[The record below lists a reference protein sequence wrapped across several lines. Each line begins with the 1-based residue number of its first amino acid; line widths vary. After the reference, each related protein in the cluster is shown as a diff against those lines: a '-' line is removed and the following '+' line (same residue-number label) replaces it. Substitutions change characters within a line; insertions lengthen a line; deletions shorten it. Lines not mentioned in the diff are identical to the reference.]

1 MYHICTGNWI
11 FAWKATQLSSFVQYL
26 TNALLNNVKR
36 FLGFVQY
43 LTNAYFNNVKQF
55 LSFVWYSY
63 SFQMVAPFFA
73 FVWYMYIYWANYQF
87 MDATRLLQ
95 FVWYSIKFPLFFIFV
110 WYVYWLNDRIMM
122 EVNRFLESRFMKV
135 TRFLKL
141 IWDSI
146 NCPLI
151 GGSTSQPAV
160 ARNNNILVY
169 IADSLLQLL
178 YSYLILIPC
187 QWILNFNAVP
197 MSLALPGFLFYAF
210 CHALLNW
217 SFNLVFRINTYS
229 TVWFLVKI
237 IQEVAIISLY
247 CAISQFL
254 RYDQIFILGTE
265 LLRRILCEEA
275 IAGDYGSIQSNIVHR
290 IPLCAYTTV
299 RLILQAGAPLAINC
313 WIDAVKQW
321 TWISHTINRCNIT
334 NDPSKALLLPALF
347 IAFFNYETAISTRL
361 QDIFFLATS
370 TLSVLLLSMKEF
382 REPRTR
388 KNMVLSE
395 SEPYAYDCIPVGP
408 SPPFRPFWAL
418 AILNTFVAL
427 LIFAVPG
434 GEGRYSIAAL
444 ARTWNSTSNLAIYIF
459 GFTFIVYLAMRLI
472 PGEFLVRAHANLPNR
487 PRKRNGYPLHYVN
500 WYTEIRTNFDDEDIQ
515 KKTFEKARAFLSEGP
530 LNFPVGILKLQFL
543 LVAILIGQ
551 LIAPGVIYLT
561 VMLAIWLGMKFG
573 VVGHLACN
581 FDILVL
587 NFDHFGYNFDEDAA
601 EDLRRAVEAARRG
614 VEAPEYEEVRNTE
627 EGIAEEDIAEEDIEP
642 LPSSAA
648 QSEDDGESVSDN
660 CASSTS
666 PDD

>member
-1 MYHICTGNWI
+1 
-11 FAWKATQLSSFVQYL
+11 
-26 TNALLNNVKR
+26 
-36 FLGFVQY
+36 
-43 LTNAYFNNVKQF
+43 
-55 LSFVWYSY
+55 
-63 SFQMVAPFFA
+63 
-73 FVWYMYIYWANYQF
+73 
-87 MDATRLLQ
+87 
-95 FVWYSIKFPLFFIFV
+95 
-110 WYVYWLNDRIMM
+110 M
-122 EVNRFLESRFMKV
+122 EVTRFLESRFMKV

-151 GGSTSQPAV
+151 GGSTSQLAV
-160 ARNNNILVY
+160 PRDKNMLVY

-178 YSYLILIPC
+178 YSYVILIPC
-187 QWILNFNAVP
+187 QWILDFNAVP

-210 CHALLNW
+210 CHTLLNW

-229 TVWFLVKI
+229 TLWFLVKI

-247 CAISQFL
+247 CAISRFL

-265 LLRRILCEEA
+265 LFRRLLCEEA
-275 IAGDYGSIQSNIVHR
+275 IAGDYGSIQSNILHR
-290 IPLCAYTTV
+290 IPLCAYTIV
-299 RLILQAGAPLAINC
+299 RLILQAGEPLAINF
-313 WIDAVKQW
+313 WIDTVKQW
-321 TWISHTINRCNIT
+321 TWIGHTINKCNIT

-347 IAFFNYETAISTRL
+347 IAFSTYETAISTRL
-361 QDIFFLATS
+361 QEIFFWATS
-370 TLSVLLLSMKEF
+370 LLLVLLLSMKEF

-395 SEPYAYDCIPVGP
+395 SEPYAYDRISVGP

-427 LIFAVPG
+427 LVFVVPG
-434 GEGRYSIAAL
+434 GEERYSLAAL

-487 PRKRNGYPLHYVN
+487 PRKRNGYPLHYVD
-500 WYTEIRTNFDDEDIQ
+500 WYKEIRTNFDDEDVR

-543 LVAILIGQ
+543 LVAILLGQ
-551 LIAPGVIYLT
+551 LIAPGIISLN

-581 FDILVL
+581 FDILIL
-587 NFDHFGYNFDEDAA
+587 NYDHFGYNFDEDGAK
-601 EDLRRAVEAARRG
+601 DLRRAAEAA
-614 VEAPEYEEVRNTE
+614 EYEEVRNTE
-627 EGIAEEDIAEEDIEP
+627 EGIAEEDTES
-642 LPSSAA
+642 LQSSSA
-648 QSEDDGESVSDN
+648 QSEDGGESVSN
-660 CASSTS
+660 NSAPSTS
-666 PDD
+666 PDDQEDQKALPPAVQSPTPQENSPSSSQDEQGERESEIQEQPNDAEVLQPPSPKILGSQVPLPKSPPANSLQFTLEDSPITSPVEQE